1 MPRQSKNTFTISG
14 DLITISHTDWDFIAT
29 ATVRDD
35 YAEEFQSVT
44 WSKKGEY
51 LYNEK
56 LGGYLHIYIM
66 KKWNGEETY
75 EQMSADG
82 YIVDHM
88 DNNGRNCC
96 IDNLFFLLENEN
108 KAKGFTVDQY
118 SEEKTHIALTLCRD
132 FETKHFQITIVFNYP
147 AIAKVSTVESPAV
160 IDLAYLLY
168 DRDYPEVINDARTIL
183 YDYKR
188 DFTFEPEKLHVAD
201 YHIEGAYSLPVSK
214 EAYDRYIE
222 GGHGH
227 TVFFFNKKAPM
238 LGWKAEEQRR
248 FFHLRGKPL
257 TEVTGD
263 QT

>member
-1 MPRQSKNTFTISG
+1 
-14 DLITISHTDWDFIAT
+14 
-29 ATVRDD
+29 
-35 YAEEFQSVT
+35 
-44 WSKKGEY
+44 
-51 LYNEK
+51 
-56 LGGYLHIYIM
+56 
-66 KKWNGEETY
+66 
-75 EQMSADG
+75 MSADG
-82 YIVDHM
+82 YIIDHM
-88 DNNGRNCC
+88 DNNGCNCC

-147 AIAKVSTVESPAV
+147 AIAKISTVESPAV

-222 GGHGH
+222 GGYGH
-227 TVFFFNKKAPM
+227 TVCFFHKKAPM
-238 LGWKAEEQRR
+238 LGWSCLLYTSVVRIPRHKNTGR
-248 FFHLRGKPL
+248 FSGGL
-257 TEVTGD
+257 
-263 QT
+263 

>member
-1 MPRQSKNTFTISG
+1 M
-14 DLITISHTDWDFIAT
+14 
-29 ATVRDD
+29 
-35 YAEEFQSVT
+35 
-44 WSKKGEY
+44 
-51 LYNEK
+51 
-56 LGGYLHIYIM
+56 
-66 KKWNGEETY
+66 
-75 EQMSADG
+75 
-82 YIVDHM
+82 
-88 DNNGRNCC
+88 
-96 IDNLFFLLENEN
+96 
-108 KAKGFTVDQY
+108 
-118 SEEKTHIALTLCRD
+118 ALTLCRD

-147 AIAKVSTVESPAV
+147 AIAKISTVESPAV

-188 DFTFEPEKLHVAD
+188 DFTFEPEKFHVAD

-248 FFHLRGKPL
+248 FFHLRGKPI
-257 TEVTGD
+257 TEITGA